1 MSDQN
6 KQSTHFLCKGVLKME
21 HMLWIAIYTSF
32 VVLSEVLLPHSLSSE
47 AGRMHPKLHAGVVR
61 CHIQGE

>member
-6 KQSTHFLCKGVLKME
+6 KQSTHFLCKGVLK
-21 HMLWIAIYTSF
+21 IYTSF